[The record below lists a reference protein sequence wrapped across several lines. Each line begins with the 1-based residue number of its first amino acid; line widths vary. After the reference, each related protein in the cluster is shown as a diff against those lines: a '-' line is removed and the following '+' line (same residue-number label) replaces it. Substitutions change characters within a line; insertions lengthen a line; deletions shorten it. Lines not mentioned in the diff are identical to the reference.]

1 VANTDKTSPQR
12 NGPRGPFHGFSRFCL
27 RHRVLVLVVVLIGTV
42 YMGLAIG
49 ARLLPEPVTRLLHLP
64 AQGIRIDAST
74 RAFVLKN
81 DPDRARY
88 NKFLDRFGSDT
99 MLAVGI
105 EWTGSCFDEARLRRT
120 LGITRRLEQHDD
132 VASVLGLATV
142 VYPTADGR
150 LAELSDLLADD
161 PVEPAALDRF
171 AGQMTANRI
180 VRENLIARDAGA
192 ERGPYTTSVL
202 FVTFADGLDDEDLVT
217 RGTINDIREIVRD
230 GVGEGDTVR
239 LVGNAVLREA
249 LARIIKSDLFI
260 FLGVTQLLAAAA
272 VYAIFRSLR
281 TVVVIMVLVWV
292 TLAWTFGIFVL
303 AGYMINLVTA
313 ILVPV
318 LITVC
323 VTIAVHIFV
332 YYNEEAGNAAGH
344 DAVLNTAW
352 RMGRPC
358 FLTSLTT
365 AIGLGSLAA
374 NRIGPIQAFGIFG
387 AIGTMLSFLFAFAL
401 LPIALAAFGSPGRR
415 RGTRRDRH
423 PVLQLLGRC
432 STICVTHPWVTL
444 VVAAGLA
451 AAAIL
456 GITHLRVETRIVSYF
471 KAREPIVKAYRSF
484 DAKRLGITSLEVMV
498 TSPEPDI
505 RSPEIQRQVR
515 QFADYMSRQTDH
527 VASVLCLPYY
537 DDERDRIRAELEAHG
552 GLSPAEMLAALAK
565 SREQTQ
571 RFVSPDRTSTRINIR
586 LTDVTSRVLLESCR
600 MIEQATGR
608 FFDDSL
614 DVHITGSTKLYANVV
629 STLVS
634 GQIRSIAL
642 AFVAV
647 TIVMAVVFRSIKI
660 GLISMVPT
668 MLPVLITLGMMGWVG
683 IALNGATVMIASV
696 AIGIVVDS
704 AIHFLHRYRREHAA
718 ARDFGTAINRTLL
731 TVGQPISYA
740 VLILSCAFIVLAL
753 GNFNPTNYFGIMTA
767 FTMLISL
774 VITLLLLPVCLNLF
788 HARVE
793 KSQDKAEPRTDD

>member
-1 VANTDKTSPQR
+1 
-12 NGPRGPFHGFSRFCL
+12 
-27 RHRVLVLVVVLIGTV
+27 
-42 YMGLAIG
+42 MGLAIG
-49 ARLLPEPVTRLLHLP
+49 GRLLPEPVTRFLHLP
-64 AQGIRIDAST
+64 AEGIRIDAST

-81 DPDRARY
+81 DPDRAHYRE
-88 NKFLDRFGSDT
+88 FLDRFGSDT

-105 EWTGSCFDEARLRRT
+105 ECAGSCFDEAALRRT
-120 LGITRRLEQHDD
+120 LAITRRLEQHQD
-132 VASVLGLATV
+132 VARVLSLATIA
-142 VYPTADGR
+142 YPTADGR
-150 LAELSDLLADD
+150 LAELSDLLADG
-161 PVEPAALDRF
+161 PAEPAALDRF
-171 AGQMTANRI
+171 VEQMTANRI
-180 VRENLIARDAGA
+180 VRENLIARQAGA
-192 ERGPYTTSVL
+192 AHGPYTTSVL
-202 FVTFADGLDDEDLVT
+202 FVTFADGLDDEDLVA
-217 RGTINDIREIVRD
+217 RGTIDDIRATLDDE
-230 GVGEGDTVR
+230 VGEGDTVR
-239 LVGNAVLREA
+239 LVGNAVLRES

-260 FLGVTQLLAAAA
+260 FLGVTQLLAAVA
-272 VYAIFRSLR
+272 VYGIFRSLR

-292 TLAWTFGIFVL
+292 TLVWTSGVFVL
-303 AGYMINLVTA
+303 AGYMMNLVTA

-332 YYNEEAGNAAGH
+332 YYNEEAHDGAAGH

-374 NRIGPIQAFGIFG
+374 NRVGPIQAFGIFG
-387 AIGTMLSFLFAFAL
+387 ALGTMLSFVFALAL
-401 LPIALAAFGSPGRR
+401 LPIVLAAFGSPVGLRKA
-415 RGTRRDRH
+415 RRDHH

-432 STICVTHPWVTL
+432 SRVCVTHPWTTL
-444 VVAAGLA
+444 IVAAAIA

-471 KAREPIVKAYRSF
+471 KTREPIVEAYRSF
-484 DAKRLGITSLEVMV
+484 DGKRLGITSLEVMV
-498 TSPEPDI
+498 TSREPNI
-505 RSPEIQRQVR
+505 LSPEIQRQVR
-515 QFADYMSRQTDH
+515 QFADHMTEQTDH
-527 VASVLCLPYY
+527 VASVICAPYY
-537 DDERDRIRAELEAHG
+537 DDERDRIRAELEQSG
-552 GLSPAEMLAALAK
+552 RLSPAQMLAALSKA
-565 SREQTQ
+565 RELTQ
-571 RFVSPDRTSTRINIR
+571 RLASADRTSTRINIR
-586 LTDVTSRVLLESCR
+586 LTDVTSRILLDACGI
-600 MIEQATGR
+600 IEQANAR

-614 DVHITGSTKLYANVV
+614 DVRITGNTKLYANVV
-629 STLVS
+629 GTLVS
-634 GQIRSIAL
+634 GQIRSIVL
-642 AFVAV
+642 AFIAV
-647 TIVMAVVFRSIKI
+647 TIVMAVVFRSVKI

-704 AIHFLHRYRREHAA
+704 AIHFLHRYRREHVA

-774 VITLLLLPVCLNLF
+774 FITLLLLPVCLNLF
-788 HARVE
+788 HARFE
-793 KSQDKAEPRTDD
+793 KNHEQANNGNQAGGEPSPGRTAAHS